1 MNSNISIQ
9 YYQQKKILLKQCLQ
23 LSEELI
29 GSMEDWDSV
38 PDIMSRKEAAIL
50 QLKELE
56 ESTVPGVK
64 ASLSQE
70 MKLELDQVIKLIQD
84 LDHDTVKLIRKE
96 QQNIKDSLKANINGQ
111 KLIQYAQLPDISKGR
126 KLDYKK

>member
-1 MNSNISIQ
+1 MNSNISNQ

-29 GSMEDWDSV
+29 GSMEDWDSI
-38 PDIMSRKEAAIL
+38 PDIMLRKEAAIL

-56 ESTVPGVK
+56 ESTVPSVK

-70 MKLELDQVIKLIQD
+70 MKLELDQAIKLIQD
-84 LDHDTVKLIRKE
+84 LDHDTVKLISKE